1 MAGIGFSLKK
11 LFKKKGI
18 LNLCKAYGYSG
29 IVTIGPMILGV
40 CLLVGMAFVARMGG
54 MSDHDRELLN
64 CMLTYSLLIA
74 LFITNWFNMIVTRYV
89 SDMIYEDRE
98 KRVMPSFHGAVAI
111 EALICLVCYGIF
123 LILSRVTVIRGFL
136 CLWLAMI
143 LIVVW
148 TEMIYMTA
156 LKDFQAI
163 VLSFALS
170 LMAGFLVALILVVA
184 GHISLE
190 MCLLCVILGYTI
202 LAVRQYKLMLDYF
215 PASEGSIYSF
225 LLWFDKYPALALSGG
240 LMGIGLFSHIVIMYF
255 GPLQV
260 QVEGL
265 FYGAP
270 EYDVPALIAFSSL
283 LITTVSFVVSVEVN
297 FYPKYSNYYG
307 LFGDRGAIGDIKLAG
322 KEMLDMLRRE
332 LIYLASKQI
341 FTTILFV
348 VIGPT
353 VINYL
358 IPGMSSLSMAIFRF
372 LCVGYGSYAIAN
384 SLMLIALYFEDYTGA
399 LMGSLAFALLSTA
412 ANVWQIL
419 NGDVKYF
426 GVGFFTGTI
435 AFFFIALIRLHWYTG
450 RLPYFLLSRQ
460 SLVPDTQK
468 GLFVSLR
475 RFVLRHALLKRLLA
489 LLLIAAISLPGL
501 GGCGVTDT
509 GSFDAYNAGGQA
521 GEDKVRTPDKPAVI
535 KADKAQK
542 SEVNI
547 SEKDELY
554 DTWEDDK
561 VTTMYLTVS
570 PGNKADGSKHTW
582 KEINTY
588 SDDDYKKMGVDRY
601 KAEGILKIDET
612 GEGLKEGDYGY
623 DESAPNVSVQ
633 IRGQTS
639 TGADQKNYKIRI
651 KDGKERFHG
660 MRTLNLNKHRTEPY
674 RFLNKLCYDLLE
686 SIPQLMGGRTRF
698 VHLYVKDET
707 TSGDEEEGEEGEE
720 GEAVSEVVDGYVD
733 YGLFTMVEQVNRNYL
748 KTHGLDENGHL
759 YKVSFFEWNKYDEV
773 MRPLDDPGFS
783 REAFEDYLEI
793 KGNED
798 PSKLQ
803 NVVNELHNYTIPI
816 ETIVEE
822 HFDAENIS
830 YFLAFNI
837 LIGNYD
843 VGPRNMYL
851 YSPLNSQ
858 KFYMICWDMDDSF
871 KNTYNRWE
879 NYSEGLS
886 WERGMTQFLVVT
898 LINRMMKE
906 EKYRDMLADAVED
919 LYRNYVTRDIVDEK
933 VRGYRGMIKQYLY
946 RAPDVN
952 HLQLEDMEVYDE
964 LTDKLGS
971 EVDENYKNFLNSMK
985 NPWPFYIDLPRVH
998 EGEGKLILS
1007 WGISYDINE
1016 EDVTYDYILAR
1027 DYDFTDVVSHGEGL
1041 LTPLASLAV
1050 PEPGI
1055 YFLKV
1060 TATNASGYTTD
1071 CFDYFSVD
1079 DYGKK
1084 YGCYGFKL
1092 KNDMSV
1098 EVYEE

>member
-54 MSDHDRELLN
+54 MSDHERELLN

-74 LFITNWFNMIVTRYV
+74 LFVTNWFNMIVTRYV
-89 SDMIYEDRE
+89 SDMIFEE
-98 KRVMPSFHGAVAI
+98 KERHVMPSFHGAVAI
-111 EALICLVCYGIF
+111 EAVICLAGYGIF
-123 LILSRVTVIRGFL
+123 LFLSKTTLIRGVL

-184 GHISLE
+184 GLISLE
-190 MCLLCVILGYTI
+190 TCLLCVILGYTI

-215 PASEGSIYSF
+215 PESEGSIYSF
-225 LLWFDKYPALALSGG
+225 LLWFDKYPSLALSGG

-255 GPLQV
+255 GPLRV

-270 EYDVPALIAFSSL
+270 EYDVPALIAFTSL

-332 LIYLASKQI
+332 LVYLACKQI
-341 FTTILFV
+341 FTTILYV
-348 VIGPT
+348 VVGPT

-358 IPGMSSLSMAIFRF
+358 IPGISSLSMAIFRF

-384 SLMLIALYFEDYTGA
+384 SLMLIALYFEDYSGA
-399 LMGSLAFALLSTA
+399 LMGSGAFALLST
-412 ANVWQIL
+412 VSTLWQIL
-419 NGDVKYF
+419 KGESKYF
-426 GVGFFTGTI
+426 GVGFFAGTI
-435 AFFFIALIRLHWYTG
+435 AFFFIALIRLNWYTG

-468 GLFVSLR
+468 GLFVTLR
-475 RFVLRHALLKRLLA
+475 RFVLKHALLKRLLA
-489 LLLIAAISLPGL
+489 LLLIAALSLSGL
-501 GGCGVTDT
+501 EGCKAHDA
-509 GSFDAYNAGGQA
+509 GSLNDSNDMGQA
-521 GEDKVRTPDKPAVI
+521 KADEVIAPDKPTVI
-535 KADKAQK
+535 KAKKADKG
-542 SEVNI
+542 EVNI
-547 SEKDELY
+547 SENDELY
-554 DTWEDDK
+554 DTWDDNK

-570 PGNKADGSKHTW
+570 PGNKADGSDHTW

-601 KAEGILKIDET
+601 KAEGLLKIDET
-612 GEGLKEGDYGY
+612 GEGLKPGDYGY
-623 DESAPNVSVQ
+623 DEVTPNVSVQ

-639 TGADQKNYKIRI
+639 TRADQKNYKIRI

-686 SIPQLMGGRTRF
+686 PIPQLVGGRTRF
-698 VHLYVKDET
+698 VHLYVKDDT
-707 TSGDEEEGEEGEE
+707 ASGDEEEEREEW
-720 GEAVSEVVDGYVD
+720 EAVPEVVDGYVD
-733 YGLFTMVEQVNRNYL
+733 YGLFTMVEQVNRTYL
-748 KTHGLDENGHL
+748 KSHGLDENGHL
-759 YKVSFFEWNKYDEV
+759 YKVSFFEWNKYEEV
-773 MRPLDDPGFS
+773 MRPLDDPEFS
-783 REAFEDYLEI
+783 KGAFEDYLEI

-803 NVVNELHNYTIPI
+803 NVINELHNYTIPI

-822 HFDAENIS
+822 HFDAENIC
-830 YFLAFNI
+830 YFMAFNI
-837 LIGNYD
+837 LVGNYD
-843 VGPRNMYL
+843 VGARNMYL

-858 KFYMICWDMDDSF
+858 RFYMICWDMDVSF
-871 KNTYNRWE
+871 KNGFNRWE
-879 NYSEGLS
+879 NYSDGLS

-906 EKYRDMLADAVED
+906 ERYRDMLEAAVDD
-919 LYRNYVTRDIVDEK
+919 LYKNYVTPEIVGEK
-933 VRGYRGMIKQYLY
+933 VRSYRDMMEQYLY

-952 HLQLEDMEVYDE
+952 HLQLEDMELYDKM
-964 LTDKLGS
+964 TDDLGA
-971 EVDENYKNFLNSMK
+971 EIDENYKYFLESMR
-985 NPWPFYIDLPRVH
+985 NPWPFYVDLPRVH
-998 EGEGKLILS
+998 KETDKLILS

-1027 DYDFTDVVSHGEGL
+1027 DYDFTDVVSRGEDL
-1041 LTPLASLAV
+1041 LTPLASVDV
-1050 PEPGI
+1050 PDPGI
-1055 YFLKV
+1055 YYLKV
-1060 TATNASGYTTD
+1060 RATNASGYTTD
-1071 CFDYFSVD
+1071 CFDYFSID

-1092 KNDMSV
+1092 NTDMSV
-1098 EVYEE
+1098 DIYYEE